1 MMSLRRAENALGAC
15 FSERLVIMENQRVVA
30 LLTEHG
36 YLCEALGGFWYQT
49 NAPLQEGIPFP
60 VGGETI
66 KMVGNKVFP
75 VARPADV
82 QQLMEKAKE

>member
-1 MMSLRRAENALGAC
+1 MENQQREQCMIQCL
-15 FSERLVIMENQRVVA
+15 MPNQRVVA

-36 YLCEALGGFWYQT
+36 YPCEALGGFWYQT
-49 NAPLQEGIPFP
+49 NAPLQEGIPSP
-60 VGGETI
+60 MGGETI

>member
-15 FSERLVIMENQRVVA
+15 FSERLVIMENQQREQRVIQCLMPNQRVVA
-30 LLTEHG
+30 LLTEQG
-36 YLCEALGGFWYQT
+36 YLCEAL
-49 NAPLQEGIPFP
+49 
-60 VGGETI
+60 GGETI